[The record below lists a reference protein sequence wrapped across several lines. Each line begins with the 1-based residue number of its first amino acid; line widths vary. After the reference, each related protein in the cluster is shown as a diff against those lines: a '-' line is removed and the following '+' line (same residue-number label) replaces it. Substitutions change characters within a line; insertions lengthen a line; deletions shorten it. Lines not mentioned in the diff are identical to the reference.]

1 MRTIE
6 KRQIMLFGKKIVIAL
21 GISLFFALLAIFAQ
35 LGYFGTAHTEVRER
49 QPSGYWLVD
58 ASCNISYNP
67 FLYAFSWSTGR
78 GQFSDDFLMV
88 SAPTYVG
95 GGDIRY
101 PVWRKPADLEEE
113 AILLLVLRETFI
125 NIPFNFVAILA
136 IELTKTH
143 DLYFCLL
150 GGIVGFPIGKV
161 VGSIV
166 GFSVGALLILFVL
179 PRLKKNPHVVDL
191 WNWLLERE
199 KNKSDVH
206 VTD

>member
-1 MRTIE
+1 MPTIG
-6 KRQIMLFGKKIVIAL
+6 KRQIVFFGKKIVIAS
-21 GISLFFALLAIFAQ
+21 GITLFFALLAIFVQ

-58 ASCNISYNP
+58 VSCNISYNP
-67 FLYAFSWSTGR
+67 FLYAFSWSTGN

-88 SAPTYVG
+88 SEPTYVG

-101 PVWRKPADLEEE
+101 PVWRTPADLEEE
-113 AILLLVLRETFI
+113 AVLSLVLRETFI

-143 DLYFCLL
+143 DLYFCLF
-150 GGIVGFPIGKV
+150 GGIIGFPIGKV

-166 GFSVGALLILFVL
+166 GFSAGALLMLVVL
-179 PRLKKNPHVVDL
+179 PRLKKNPHVDDL
-191 WNWLLERE
+191 WNWLLETE
-199 KNKSDVH
+199 KKQV
-206 VTD
+206 